1 MTADIREDVNP
12 DPLSKLSQGPA
23 ELIRKE
29 LELLLADVAQR
40 GRQAGVGAGLLG
52 GAGVLGVGAFAAL
65 TSALIAALERRPARG
80 AFLVAA
86 IYGAG
91 AGTLTEAGVKRLRQT
106 LQAPTA
112 SDTRPAISAAP
123 ETAAKPAKRAKS
135 SAKAV
140 TRKSPAKAARTRK
153 SAAKPAKHKTRSKTA
168 HSA

>member
-1 MTADIREDVNP
+1 MRLKGA
-12 DPLSKLSQGPA
+12 
-23 ELIRKE
+23 LI
-29 LELLLADVAQR
+29 
-40 GRQAGVGAGLLG
+40 GVGA
-52 GAGVLGVGAFAAL
+52 GAFAAL

-106 LQAPTA
+106 LQAPEATGPDA
-112 SDTRPAISAAP
+112 TPATSGAP
-123 ETAAKPAKRAKS
+123 KPAGKAVKGARS

-168 HSA
+168 RLA